1 MGVNLTYGLLTNP
14 KIFYLVLNDCLLLNT
29 YNLCLEVKYRMS
41 STVLI
46 SSQKQGKEGEI
57 EINKRETGRE
67 R

>member
-1 MGVNLTYGLLTNP
+1 
-14 KIFYLVLNDCLLLNT
+14 
-29 YNLCLEVKYRMS
+29 MS